1 MSVISTSATIGDG
14 TEIGEY
20 CVIGD
25 QVSIGANCSIAHHV
39 VIHPGSVIGANVRI
53 DSHTVIGKLP
63 MKSKN
68 SATTSDEVLEAAK
81 IGDDCLIGAHV
92 TVYKGC
98 TLHDSILVA
107 DLATIREK
115 VEVGKKTIVGRGVAI
130 ENQCSIGSFCKLETN
145 VYITAYSTVGD
156 HVFVAP
162 GVLTS
167 NDNFM
172 GRTKERFDNFD
183 GAHFADG
190 SRIGVGAVILPGRT
204 VGSEAVVA
212 AGAVLTKNTE
222 GEMIYAGIPAREF
235 RSVPEKQ
242 KRSNQE

>member
-1 MSVISTSATIGDG
+1 MSAISSSATIGNG

-20 CVIGD
+20 CVIEG
-25 QVSIGANCSIAHHV
+25 QVSIGENCTIAHHV
-39 VIHPGSVIGANVRI
+39 VIHEGSRIGNNVRI
-53 DSHTVIGKLP
+53 DSQTVIGKLP

-68 SATTSDEVLEAAK
+68 SATTSDAELNGAL

-92 TVYKGC
+92 TIYRGSK
-98 TLHDSILVA
+98 LDDSILVA
-107 DLATIREK
+107 DLATIREN
-115 VEVGKKTIVGRGVAI
+115 VDIGKKTIVGRGVAV
-130 ENQCSIGSFCKLETN
+130 ENFCTIGAFCKLETN

-156 HVFVAP
+156 YVFVAP

-242 KRSNQE
+242 KRANQE